1 MSLRAIKKRENQ
13 LPPPGVNNTNSRTT
27 LFKKLTNNKN
37 TKVGAAALQHQ
48 QQQQQSTSCNSFI
61 ASDGGT
67 RGGGGG
73 FIQSTNCKQFNL
85 SVNHI
90 KQQYQLL
97 GRQTKSNPE
106 FGKPSET
113 LKRLEAARLVRTK
126 SEGDVNKLL
135 SSINQTK
142 QGALLN
148 AKSEVCLKTIST
160 HNYQLPVN
168 TSNSSNNNNNNT
180 LTQSLITLRKLTQTA
195 QKTMLTGAR
204 SHRDLTQSA
213 YASSTS
219 AHNTEVSNCGLST
232 ARRRMSEGNYVRS
245 QRTNS
250 MSTSEMTTSSNAASS
265 TLGHSVPP
273 VDPNSILRIP
283 IIGYEVMEER
293 ARFTVYKLRVENP
306 HTNDCWLVLRR
317 YTDFVRLNTKLKQ
330 AFPHL
335 VLNLPRK
342 KIFGD
347 NFNAVFLDN
356 RIQGLQMFVNSI
368 MSKEELRKCQL
379 VREFFCLDEPPS
391 YSESMEE
398 CRAIFEAQ
406 EETIAHLKL
415 QVNTK
420 NDLILQLQQKLREE
434 IQEKEQ
440 LKEMLKNLNIN
451 PTNGNI

>member
-1 MSLRAIKKRENQ
+1 MSLRAIKKRDNQ
-13 LPPPGVNNTNSRTT
+13 STTPPGVNNTNSRTS
-27 LFKKLTNNKN
+27 LFRKITSNKTNCNR
-37 TKVGAAALQHQ
+37 ALQQ
-48 QQQQQSTSCNSFI
+48 QATTS
-61 ASDGGT
+61 
-67 RGGGGG
+67 GGGGG
-73 FIQSTNCKQFNL
+73 GGLLDSNNKQYNL
-85 SVNHI
+85 SGNHI
-90 KQQYQLL
+90 KQQYKLL
-97 GRQTKSNPE
+97 GRLTKSNFE
-106 FGKPSET
+106 FGVPSET

-135 SSINQTK
+135 SGLNQTK
-142 QGALLN
+142 QGALFN

-160 HNYQLPVN
+160 HSYQSPLC
-168 TSNSSNNNNNNT
+168 NNNP
-180 LTQSLITLRKLTQTA
+180 LTQSLVTPHKSNRRFAQTQ
-195 QKTMLTGAR
+195 KNTMLSGAR

-213 YASSTS
+213 YVSASHTV
-219 AHNTEVSNCGLST
+219 EVSNCHMP
-232 ARRRMSEGNYVRS
+232 ANRRRMSEGNYIRS

-250 MSTSEMTTSSNAASS
+250 MSTSEMTTSSNAGS
-265 TLGHSVPP
+265 LGHSVPP

-330 AFPHL
+330 SFPHL
-335 VLNLPRK
+335 NLNLPRK

-347 NFNAVFLDN
+347 NFNSVFLDN

-415 QVNTK
+415 QINTK
-420 NDLILQLQQKLREE
+420 NDFILQLQQKLREE
-434 IQEKEQ
+434 LQEKEQ
-440 LKEMLKNLNIN
+440 LKEMLKNLNIT

>member
-1 MSLRAIKKRENQ
+1 MSLRAIKKRENH
-13 LPPPGVNNTNSRTT
+13 LPSPGVNSTINSRTT
-27 LFKKLTNNKN
+27 LFKKLTNKTNSNNN
-37 TKVGAAALQHQ
+37 TKGSLQYPTQ
-48 QQQQQSTSCNSFI
+48 QQNDNLKSN
-61 ASDGGT
+61 
-67 RGGGGG
+67 GGGGYIKSTKLTTSR
-73 FIQSTNCKQFNL
+73 FIRQHK
-85 SVNHI
+85 
-90 KQQYQLL
+90 LL
-97 GRQTKSNPE
+97 GRLTQSNPE
-106 FGKPSET
+106 LGKPSES
-113 LKRLEAARLVRTK
+113 LKRFEASRLVRTK
-126 SEGDVNKLL
+126 SEGDVDNLL
-135 SSINQTK
+135 SSVNQTK

-160 HNYQLPVN
+160 HSYQAPVC
-168 TSNSSNNNNNNT
+168 NNNNT
-180 LTQSLITLRKLTQTA
+180 ITPRKSLSQNA
-195 QKTMLTGAR
+195 NSNMLTGAR

-213 YASSTS
+213 YASTP
-219 AHNTEVSNCGLST
+219 HNVEISSCGSLTHAS
-232 ARRRMSEGNYVRS
+232 RRRMSEGNYVRT
-245 QRTNS
+245 QRANS
-250 MSTSEMTTSSNAASS
+250 MSTSVTSSSNAASS
-265 TLGHSVPP
+265 SSPLGHTVPP

-330 AFPHL
+330 SFPHL

-398 CRAIFEAQ
+398 CRVSKKYFFFLFYNYSYK
-406 EETIAHLKL
+406 H
-415 QVNTK
+415 VVVF
-420 NDLILQLQQKLREE
+420 
-434 IQEKEQ
+434 
-440 LKEMLKNLNIN
+440 
-451 PTNGNI
+451 

>member
-1 MSLRAIKKRENQ
+1 MSLRAIKKRDNQ
-13 LPPPGVNNTNSRTT
+13 LQFSSPPGVNNLNSRTT
-27 LFKKLTNNKN
+27 LFKKLTPKNSNK
-37 TKVGAAALQHQ
+37 GATLQHQ
-48 QQQQQSTSCNSFI
+48 QQQQQQQSTSGISCLTG
-61 ASDGGT
+61 DGGA
-67 RGGGGG
+67 GGG
-73 FIQSTNCKQFNL
+73 FIQSTNCQQFNL
-85 SVNHI
+85 SANHI
-90 KQQYQLL
+90 KQQHQLL
-97 GRQTKSNPE
+97 GRLTKSNPE

-135 SSINQTK
+135 SSIHQTK

-160 HNYQLPVN
+160 HSYQAPV
-168 TSNSSNNNNNNT
+168 NNNNNT
-180 LTQSLITLRKLTQTA
+180 LTQSLITPRNSQKVT

-204 SHRDLTQSA
+204 SHRDLSQSA
-213 YASSTS
+213 YASSP
-219 AHNTEVSNCGLST
+219 HNIEVVSNCGLPA
-232 ARRRMSEGNYVRS
+232 ARRRMSEGNSYIRS

-265 TLGHSVPP
+265 SLGHSVPP

-330 AFPHL
+330 SFPHL

-434 IQEKEQ
+434 MQEKEQ
-440 LKEMLKNLNIN
+440 LKEMIKNLNIN

>member
-13 LPPPGVNNTNSRTT
+13 LPPPGVNSTNSRTT
-27 LFKKLTNNKN
+27 LFKKLTNKNN
-37 TKVGAAALQHQ
+37 TKGALQHQ
-48 QQQQQSTSCNSFI
+48 QQQQQSTGGSCEAGDI
-61 ASDGGT
+61 
-67 RGGGGG
+67 GGGG
-73 FIQSTNCKQFNL
+73 FIQSTNCKQFNITA
-85 SVNHI
+85 NHI

-97 GRQTKSNPE
+97 GRLTKSNPE

-126 SEGDVNKLL
+126 SEADVNKLL
-135 SSINQTK
+135 SSIHQTK

-160 HNYQLPVN
+160 HSYQAPV
-168 TSNSSNNNNNNT
+168 SNNNNNNNT
-180 LTQSLITLRKLTQTA
+180 LTQTFKTPRKSQKITQN
-195 QKTMLTGAR
+195 TMLTGAR
-204 SHRDLTQSA
+204 SHRDLSQSA
-213 YASSTS
+213 YASSQ
-219 AHNTEVSNCGLST
+219 HNVEVSNCGQPA
-232 ARRRMSEGNYVRS
+232 ARRRMSEGNYMRS

-265 TLGHSVPP
+265 SLGHCVPP

-330 AFPHL
+330 SFPHL
-335 VLNLPRK
+335 ILNLPRK

-368 MSKEELRKCQL
+368 MSKEELRQCQL

-434 IQEKEQ
+434 MQEKEQ